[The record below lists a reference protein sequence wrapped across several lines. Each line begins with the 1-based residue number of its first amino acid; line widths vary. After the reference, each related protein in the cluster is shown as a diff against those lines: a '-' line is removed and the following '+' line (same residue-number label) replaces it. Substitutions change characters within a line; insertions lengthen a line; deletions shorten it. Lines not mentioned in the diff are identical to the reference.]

1 MMITAM
7 TAGKNCTVEDDI
19 FHMFQIAGAE
29 IFGDRN
35 AKAGTASHA
44 EAEDQKLDT
53 GAGTDAGKCLGSEAL
68 ADNGSINDVIGLL
81 EQVSYQKR
89 KSELQ
94 HDLQGIALRHGI

>member
-1 MMITAM
+1 
-7 TAGKNCTVEDDI
+7 
-19 FHMFQIAGAE
+19 MFQIAGAE

-35 AKAGTASHA
+35 AKAGTAS

-81 EQVSYQKR
+81 EQVSDQKR

>member
-1 MMITAM
+1 
-7 TAGKNCTVEDDI
+7 
-19 FHMFQIAGAE
+19 MFQIAGAE

-94 HDLQGIALRHGI
+94 HDLQGITLRHGI

>member
-7 TAGKNCTVEDDI
+7 TAVRT
-19 FHMFQIAGAE
+19 GAE

-44 EAEDQKLDT
+44 EAKDQKLNT